1 VDGVVAAGAVA
12 TGAVAGVVAAG
23 AVATG
28 AVAGVVSGTQ
38 MMPVPT
44 YWKKP
49 AAPFTVHALPITGE
63 TVAGAVAAGA
73 GATETVVN
81 GMHAM
86 VAEPLGYP

>member
-1 VDGVVAAGAVA
+1 MD
-12 TGAVAGVVAAG
+12 GVVAAG

-38 MMPVPT
+38 TMPVPT

-73 GATETVVN
+73 VAAGAGATETVVN

>member
-1 VDGVVAAGAVA
+1 
-12 TGAVAGVVAAG
+12 
-23 AVATG
+23 
-28 AVAGVVSGTQ
+28 